1 MYIEHNPEFMEMMNG
16 GFGEFNQYELWTII
30 LNQND
35 LHINVLKIQQTI
47 DKTYIC
53 KVDDIT
59 VNAYR
64 NKRRS
69 LN

>member
-1 MYIEHNPEFMEMMNG
+1 MYIEHNPEFVKMMNG

-30 LNQND
+30 SNQND
-35 LHINVLKIQQTI
+35 LHINVLKTQQTI

-59 VNAYR
+59 ARTYR
-64 NKRRS
+64 DKREV
-69 LN
+69 

>member
-1 MYIEHNPEFMEMMNG
+1 MMNG

-30 LNQND
+30 SNQND
-35 LHINVLKIQQTI
+35 LHINVLKTQQTI

-59 VNAYR
+59 AKTYR
-64 NKRRS
+64 NRRKV
-69 LN
+69 

>member
-1 MYIEHNPEFMEMMNG
+1 MYIERNPEFIEMMNG

-30 LNQND
+30 SNQKD
-35 LHINVLKIQQTI
+35 LHINVLKTQQTI

-59 VNAYR
+59 ARTYR
-64 NKRRS
+64 DKRKV
-69 LN
+69 

>member
-1 MYIEHNPEFMEMMNG
+1 MYIERNPEFIKMMNG

-30 LNQND
+30 SNQND
-35 LHINVLKIQQTI
+35 LHINVLKTQQTI

-59 VNAYR
+59 ARTYR
-64 NKRRS
+64 DKRKV
-69 LN
+69 

>member
-1 MYIEHNPEFMEMMNG
+1 MYIEHNPEFIEMMNG

-30 LNQND
+30 SNQND
-35 LHINVLKIQQTI
+35 LHINVLKTQQAI

-59 VNAYR
+59 ARTYR
-64 NKRRS
+64 DRRKV
-69 LN
+69 

>member
-1 MYIEHNPEFMEMMNG
+1 MYIERNPEFIEMMNG

-30 LNQND
+30 SNQND
-35 LHINVLKIQQTI
+35 LHINVLKTQQTI

-59 VNAYR
+59 AKTYR
-64 NKRRS
+64 NRRKV
-69 LN
+69 